1 MCSPSIFQ
9 QDLSCSSPQL
19 ETSPLL
25 HSLSYTR
32 TLLCRVLYE
41 CRTKSAC
48 PTLISPPGSRLFHQV
63 DQTCAVKE
71 NALSG
76 IPILLT
82 GTARRYEENEVG
94 VLDRHG
100 CPSSMFRWT
109 QVDVRNKL
117 CLHLCCSDCP
127 SGLLGD
133 SRSFL
138 FSDAQL
144 MTRGYG
150 ADGLTWWCR

>member
-1 MCSPSIFQ
+1 MNHFVFSIN
-9 QDLSCSSPQL
+9 LSARPVLLFSAARDKP
-19 ETSPLL
+19 TSPFSVI
-25 HSLSYTR
+25 H
-32 TLLCRVLYE
+32 LCRVLYE

-63 DQTCAVKE
+63 DQICAVKE
-71 NALSG
+71 NALSR
-76 IPILLT
+76 IPILLI
-82 GTARRYEENEVG
+82 GTARKYEENEAG

-100 CPSSMFRWT
+100 CPSSMFRGT
-109 QVDVRNKL
+109 EVDLRNKL
-117 CLHLCCSDCP
+117 CPLLFRQS